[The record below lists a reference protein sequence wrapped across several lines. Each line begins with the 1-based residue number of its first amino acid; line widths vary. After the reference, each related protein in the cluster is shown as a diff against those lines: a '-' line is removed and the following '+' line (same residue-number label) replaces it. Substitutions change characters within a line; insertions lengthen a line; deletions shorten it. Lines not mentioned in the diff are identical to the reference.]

1 MFGKDKISDT
11 TKHTEF
17 SELGKQEAL
26 KLLKELKT
34 NEIKLKLE
42 GQKVTDLAL
51 FQRAGRNL
59 SDFASDF
66 YQEDEFSWDK
76 VREALNTIIHSH
88 EEAEKKE
95 QERMEREK
103 EFEAWSLK
111 KEQKLA
117 EKKKKNRCFM
127 CGREGHIKKFCWN
140 RNEKFNKNNL
150 EFKTEM
156 DNTVITSTDT
166 EKKNDTMVPSE
177 DVVRNNET
185 KVASTTSLNNNNSQ
199 NSFLNNNN
207 QYSRFNLQG
216 QQIRK

>member
-17 SELGKQEAL
+17 NKLGKQEAL

-42 GQKVTDLAL
+42 GQKVTDFAL
-51 FQRAGRNL
+51 FRRAGRNL

-66 YQEDEFSWDK
+66 CEDDEFSWNE

-95 QERMEREK
+95 QERMDREK

-111 KEQKLA
+111 KEQKIA
-117 EKKKKNRCFM
+117 EKKKKIRCFM
-127 CGREGHIKKFCWN
+127 CGREGHIKKYCWN
-140 RNEKFNKNNL
+140 INEKFNKNNL

-156 DNTVITSTDT
+156 DDTVITSTNV

-185 KVASTTSLNNNNSQ
+185 KVASATSLNNNNLQ

-207 QYSRFNLQG
+207 RYSPYHPG
-216 QQIRK
+216 QKIRK